1 MEAMKCLIALVFLTA
16 AGCGGRPPIPKRG
29 VVESDL
35 GSWKFRRFQ
44 PVLDVEVWVEGNRAE
59 AFTASYVAEDAL
71 KRGRVEDKDL
81 VNVFVTRYTQPT
93 GVLRETVKF
102 ARRLAQ
108 DGGYTVDEDKVGGV
122 RAVTIHGN
130 GESWVLWASRGY
142 VIKVGG
148 HNRENVPASV
158 VESYGDRYPS
168 MWRGGMLEGPLP
180 EADPVPAKKGDEE
193 EPYDPDNPKPDME
206 QYDRDKAEEVIERTN
221 RKDDEGDG
229 DGGGG
234 GGKNKG
240 KGKGK

>member
-1 MEAMKCLIALVFLTA
+1 MKCLIVLVFLA
-16 AGCGGRPPIPKRG
+16 ACGGRPPIPKRG

-81 VNVFVTRYTQPT
+81 VNVFVTRYTDPK

-108 DGGYTVDEDKVGGV
+108 DGGYTVDEGKVGGV

-130 GESWVLWASRGY
+130 GEAWVMWAAKGY

-148 HNRENVPASV
+148 QNRENVPASV

-168 MWRGGMLEGPLP
+168 VFRGSLLDGPLP
-180 EADPVPAKKGDEE
+180 EADVVVQKKDDEE
-193 EPYDPDNPKPDME
+193 RPYDPDNPTPDLE
-206 QYDRDKAEEVIERTN
+206 QYDRGKAEKSIERATK
-221 RKDDEGDG
+221 KD
-229 DGGGG
+229 
-234 GGKNKG
+234 K
-240 KGKGK
+240 